1 MDRRKVAVGLLLVII
16 TVGLFYFAGLFT
28 HTPAKIQG
36 PGGFV
41 EPKVK
46 VSGLGPFLVTNLSI
60 QPVEAQPN
68 EIVTITVSVVNT
80 HDTWGIYSL
89 VLKINGEKEAEKQAN
104 VNAGSS
110 QDVSFRVMREDP
122 GNYTVFINGLSGRF
136 TVVAP
141 VSR

>member
-1 MDRRKVAVGLLLVII
+1 MRAC
-16 TVGLFYFAGLFT
+16 
-28 HTPAKIQG
+28 
-36 PGGFV
+36 
-41 EPKVK
+41 PKKPSALADGV
-46 VSGLGPFLVTNLSI
+46 VT
-60 QPVEAQPN
+60 
-68 EIVTITVSVVNT
+68 TVSVVNT

-122 GNYTVFINGLSGRF
+122 GNYTIFINGLSGRF